1 MPCCCDMVRQSAAA
15 VARVGTHVQIS
26 KPAIA
31 AVAASIRASHAARL
45 VGPAAWDTRVHF
57 RDTLRP
63 ELTLRYCLVL
73 DALNFCFW
81 PEPGLEYEH
90 LATGLKV
97 PAERRLGGMC
107 VCCLWGDRNKPC
119 PQSTFMCEDITPL
132 YQPNKPL
139 RHPQAT
145 FLTAALPSSPSTG
158 LCGGGPP
165 GAV

>member
-1 MPCCCDMVRQSAAA
+1 M
-15 VARVGTHVQIS
+15 
-26 KPAIA
+26 
-31 AVAASIRASHAARL
+31 
-45 VGPAAWDTRVHF
+45 HF

-158 LCGGGPP
+158 LSGGGPP